1 MREDGPDGKPAIYWL
16 GYKSQLLRCAPHHI
30 RPEIGRSSA
39 TLLGDLQV
47 AKDVVQKLRSR
58 GVTRFADLTIK
69 NRNTIRDVRQRGH
82 SRARLRE
89 SRSPQKIGES
99 AGSHMNHPWH
109 VQKIWHKLKPALM
122 IRDWSPLDLWTR
134 FHFNIFNFRDLLQ
147 HYLPIPV
154 HLDSP
159 MSPTCHRTLLPGHSG

>member
-69 NRNTIRDVRQRGH
+69 NRNTIRDV
-82 SRARLRE
+82 
-89 SRSPQKIGES
+89 
-99 AGSHMNHPWH
+99 GSGNEVIHE
-109 VQKIWHKLKPALM
+109 
-122 IRDWSPLDLWTR
+122 
-134 FHFNIFNFRDLLQ
+134 
-147 HYLPIPV
+147 
-154 HLDSP
+154 LDSE
-159 MSPTCHRTLLPGHSG
+159 RAARRRRLVNLLAHI